1 MPENNDNLPP
11 DSLEL
16 ADKLKLET
24 GRLSWRELQRH
35 FARGVVI
42 VVSAELDL
50 IDVAIKLTE
59 DDKAQFEA
67 WTAQNQVWRANDED
81 AIGWQESAPVFWSVV
96 VAPWVL
102 VQVQVICPADR

>member
-1 MPENNDNLPP
+1 MTDQPPLPEDKL
-11 DSLEL
+11 ST
-16 ADKLKLET
+16 KLKLET
-24 GRLSWRELQRH
+24 GKLSWPELQRH

-42 VVSAELDL
+42 VVSTELDL
-50 IDVAIKLTE
+50 IEVAIKLNE

-81 AIGWQESAPVFWSVV
+81 ALQWQAANPVFWSVV

-102 VQVQVICPADR
+102 VQQIRPNKN